1 MTDLVSNLAADLL
14 RLGLANAL
22 ATTLLAALV
31 GVLTFP
37 VRRKRPALVHAL
49 WLLVLLKLVTP
60 PLWTLPVS
68 WPAATIPT
76 TTTTQAAVK
85 FVTLTEEQLRELLA
99 AQEEAAITP
108 APQPAPPPAPP
119 TDWPRIAM
127 ATVALAWIGGSSL
140 CLTLIVVR
148 SWRFARL
155 LRHATPA
162 PPGARRQAE
171 RIAARLGVRRCPGVW
186 FVPGAVCPML
196 WAVAGDARLLL
207 PRGLWDRLDAAQRD
221 TLLAHE
227 LAHLLR
233 RDHWV
238 RLLEVAATVLYWW
251 HPVLWWARRGL
262 REAEEQ
268 CCDAWV
274 VWSMPAAV
282 RHYMSAI
289 LEAVDYVS
297 DPNPTGAA
305 IVARPVVP
313 ALASGMGEFRRL
325 ERRLWMIRQN
335 ESPRRLGRPAL
346 LGVVLAAAAALP
358 LAPTMARQDD
368 VVEESQ
374 EAQTTSETQQEET
387 RTVIVRPIQPGGD
400 APVATTDAAVGV
412 DVSPLR
418 VISVDGRALTVTSEV
433 RTTETAGD
441 GGAAADLLA
450 RVKEPHPVLDYA
462 VSSRYD
468 KEGAKSRE
476 AQIRQARYEVEA
488 AAANLA
494 VAKQRLAQLERGDKV
509 VHGLTLTVPKKDA
522 PGHQIVD
529 KQPTT
534 DSRVTLRMKPADKI
548 DKASRPNGDDG
559 NRGDRL
565 DQLEQKLE
573 KIDRLLGK
581 LLDEKGDKQGDKYKE
596 KEQPASYDPGPRVF

>member
-22 ATTLLAALV
+22 AATLLAAVV
-31 GVLTFP
+31 GAFTFP
-37 VRRKRPALVHAL
+37 LRRKRPALVHAL
-49 WLLVLLKLVTP
+49 WLIVLLKLVTP
-60 PLWTLPVS
+60 PLWTLPVP
-68 WPAATIPT
+68 WPAATTAT
-76 TTTTQAAVK
+76 TTATPTAPTEQAVVEL
-85 FVTLTEEQLRELLA
+85 VTLTEEQVRELLA
-99 AQEEAAITP
+99 LQEAAAAP
-108 APQPAPPPAPP
+108 VPQPTLPAAPI
-119 TDWPRIAM
+119 DWPRIAM
-127 ATVALAWIGGSSL
+127 AAVAVAWLAGSCL
-140 CLTLIVVR
+140 CLWLILVR

-155 LRHATPA
+155 LRHAAPA
-162 PPGARRQAE
+162 PPDARRQAE

-297 DPNPTGAA
+297 DPNPTGAVA
-305 IVARPVVP
+305 TARPALP
-313 ALASGMGEFRRL
+313 AFGSGMGEFRRL

-346 LGVVLAAAAALP
+346 LGVALAAAAALP

-368 VVEESQ
+368 VVR
-374 EAQTTSETQQEET
+374 EAPATATIENQQPET
-387 RTVIVRPIQPGGD
+387 RAVVVRPAQPGEL
-400 APVATTDAAVGV
+400 APVATTEAAAPEVRAV
-412 DVSPLR
+412 R
-418 VISVDGRALTVTSEV
+418 VYGADGKALTVTGDAKAAQSEGAV
-433 RTTETAGD
+433 DVGAGD
-441 GGAAADLLA
+441 FDV
-450 RVKEPHPVLDYA
+450 RVKEPQVVFDYA
-462 VSSRYD
+462 LSRQD
-468 KEGAKSRE
+468 LKEDAKARDLRIQE
-476 AQIRQARYEVEA
+476 ARYQVEM

-494 VAKQRLAQLERGDKV
+494 IAKQRLAQLEHAADEAR
-509 VHGLTLTVPKKDA
+509 HGATVTAPKKNTTRYE
-522 PGHQIVD
+522 IVTR
-529 KQPTT
+529 QPKDNRPMATT
-534 DSRVTLRMKPADKI
+534 AVRPAEK
-548 DKASRPNGDDG
+548 GDG
-559 NRGDRL
+559 GRQGDRL

-573 KIDRLLGK
+573 KIDRLLGE
-581 LLDEKGDKQGDKYKE
+581 LLDAKGDKAKE
-596 KEQPASYDPGPRVF
+596 KPATYDETAPSVF